1 VRATILAGGGRQ
13 GRAGHGTM
21 PDGTGGEG
29 LDHLSAVVKE
39 INSILVE
46 VSGLNITKFVMKKTV
61 FVIYSFYFR

>member
-1 VRATILAGGGRQ
+1 
-13 GRAGHGTM
+13 M